1 MLLVARI
8 LTQDL
13 IVANMKKLKSKHQH
27 GGFSLIE
34 VLVALLIL
42 AIGVLGI
49 AALQFKALRYSHDAN
64 LRTQIS
70 YLASDIADKMR
81 INRNNIGSYAGA
93 SADHSVDV
101 TDLGNK
107 TCTITNGAS
116 ATNDLNCWHNQ
127 IDSLLPHGSTAAIS
141 VSGSLYTITMG
152 WTDREGETHTVEYT
166 IQ

>member
-1 MLLVARI
+1 
-8 LTQDL
+8 
-13 IVANMKKLKSKHQH
+13 MKKLTLKIHNR
-27 GGFSLIE
+27 GFSLIE

-81 INRNNIGSYAGA
+81 INRNNIASYDGA
-93 SADHSVDV
+93 SHSVDV
-101 TDLGNK
+101 TDLSNA
-107 TCTITNGAS
+107 TCDITTGAT
-116 ATNDLNCWHNQ
+116 AANDLNCWYNQ
-127 IDSLLPHGSTAAIS
+127 IDSLLPHGSTAAINA
-141 VSGSLYTITMG
+141 SGGLYTIALG

>member
-1 MLLVARI
+1 MQNLS
-8 LTQDL
+8 
-13 IVANMKKLKSKHQH
+13 LKYRNC
-27 GGFSLIE
+27 GFSLIE

-81 INRNNIGSYAGA
+81 INRTNIASYAGT
-93 SADHSVDV
+93 SANHSVDV

-107 TCTITNGAS
+107 TCTITNGAN
-116 ATNDLNCWHNQ
+116 AANDLNCWHNQ
-127 IDSLLPHGSTAAIS
+127 IDNLLPHGSTAAIA